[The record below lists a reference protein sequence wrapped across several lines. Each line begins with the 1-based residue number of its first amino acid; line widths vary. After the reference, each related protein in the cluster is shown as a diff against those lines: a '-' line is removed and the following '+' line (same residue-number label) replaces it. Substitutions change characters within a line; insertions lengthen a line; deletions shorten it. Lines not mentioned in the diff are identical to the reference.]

1 MKFEAYISKLNK
13 AIYVQDQYRLAELL
27 QVRSST
33 ALSACEDAIRIRA
46 DVKHRIPKVI
56 RGPWA
61 DVIVSHC
68 ECIRA
73 RLGRDCVEAC
83 TRQISTVTAFNRLME
98 RESGWILPVM
108 YTLMSDLYRLAC
120 EADDYLRRIGDK
132 AGRLEESARVVNRAF
147 STCINDSSESP
158 REISRQQGTYFLVGL
173 LFQIYFRLDT
183 KHLCKNVLRVLSK
196 VNLPDLKYYSR
207 PHQIKFKY
215 YEGRYEFY
223 NGNFAKAGE
232 YLEYAL
238 QRCHKSYPT
247 NKQRILAFLIPTRL
261 YHGILPMQELL
272 VRYPALGA
280 VYQPLV
286 TAFKTGNIK
295 LFDEGLAQHEHLLLR
310 QGTYLALEQARN
322 IAIRTLF
329 KKVYLVQGKSTRLPF
344 HQFQTALKFV
354 GMPVEAA
361 EVECMLAAMI
371 YKGYIRGYLSHE
383 HQTLVLSK
391 NGPFPSLRS
400 VLRSN

>member
-13 AIYVQDQYRLAELL
+13 AIYVQDQHRLADLL
-27 QVRSST
+27 QVRSIT
-33 ALSACEDAIRIRA
+33 ALSACEDAIRTRA

-68 ECIRA
+68 ECIKA

-83 TRQISTVTAFNRLME
+83 TRQISTVT
-98 RESGWILPVM
+98 
-108 YTLMSDLYRLAC
+108 DLYGLAC

-132 AGRLEESARVVNRAF
+132 TGRLEESARVVNRAF
-147 STCINDSSESP
+147 STCINDSNFESP
-158 REISRQQGTYFLVGL
+158 RETSRQQGTYFLVGL

-196 VNLPDLKYYSR
+196 VNIADLKYYPR

-223 NGNFAKAGE
+223 NGNFTKAGE

-261 YHGILPMQELL
+261 YQGILPMQALL
-272 VRYPALGA
+272 ERYPALGA

-286 TAFKTGNIK
+286 TAIKTGNIK
-295 LFDEGLAQHEHLLLR
+295 LFDERLAQHEHLLLR

-329 KKVYLVQGKSTRLPF
+329 KKVYLVLGKTTRLQF
-344 HQFQTALKFV
+344 HQFQAALKFV
-354 GMPVEAA
+354 GMAIESA

-391 NGPFPSLRS
+391 NGPFPSLGS